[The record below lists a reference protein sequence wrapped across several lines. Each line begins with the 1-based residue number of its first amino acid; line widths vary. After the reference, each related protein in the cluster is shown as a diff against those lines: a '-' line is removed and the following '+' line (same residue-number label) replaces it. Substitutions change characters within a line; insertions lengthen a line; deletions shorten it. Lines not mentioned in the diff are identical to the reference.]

1 MLCGTRV
8 TGVSADSLGGWWGRV
23 VAVVGGVMR
32 LCAGCS
38 DGDGTLGFGGTKE
51 VLQVRERRHLEEYG
65 QAERREAR
73 LRSFARNFQRITAV
87 ALPSP

>member
-8 TGVSADSLGGWWGRV
+8 TGTSADSLGGWRGCV

-32 LCAGCS
+32 LRAGCS

-51 VLQVRERRHLEEYG
+51 MLQVRERRHLEEYG

-73 LRSFARNFQRITAV
+73 LRSLARKVQRITTV
-87 ALPSP
+87 ALP